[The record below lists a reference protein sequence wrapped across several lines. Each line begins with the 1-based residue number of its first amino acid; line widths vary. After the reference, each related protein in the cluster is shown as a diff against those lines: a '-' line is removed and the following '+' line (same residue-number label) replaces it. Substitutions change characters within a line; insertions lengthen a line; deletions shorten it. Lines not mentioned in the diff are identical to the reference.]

1 MRLIIKD
8 VVTFGEIM
16 GMFIAKEEGEL
27 IKVNKFSR
35 NIAGAEANVATGL
48 ARLGFKVGMISKVGN
63 DVFGQYII
71 ECLKEENIDV
81 SNIKMVESNSTGMLL
96 KSKILQGDPDV
107 QYYRKFSAAS
117 TISVEDYDEDYFLNS
132 KHLHATGISAA
143 ISKSALEFSSYA
155 LNRMKEAG
163 KSISFDPN
171 LRPSLWKSKQ
181 EMTEVINSLAFKA
194 DVVLPGISEGRLLT
208 GYEKTSDI
216 ADYYIDKGVK
226 LVIIK
231 TGKEGAYY
239 KTDKDEGF
247 VAGFK
252 VKKVVDTVGAG
263 DGFAVGVISALL
275 EKLTIEEALRRGNAI
290 GSLAVMSPGDR
301 DGLPNREQ
309 LNEYLN
315 AYLKF

>member
-1 MRLIIKD
+1 MRIIIKD

-16 GMFIAKEEGEL
+16 GMFIANEEGDL

-48 ARLGFKVGMISKVGN
+48 ARLGFKVGMMSKVGN
-63 DVFGQYII
+63 DVFGKYII
-71 ECLKEENIDV
+71 QCLKKENIDV
-81 SNIKMVESNSTGMLL
+81 SNIKMIESNSTGILL
-96 KSKILQGDPDV
+96 KSKTLQEDPDV

-117 TISVEDYDEDYFLNS
+117 TISIEDYDEDYFLNS
-132 KHLHATGISAA
+132 KHMHVTGISAA
-143 ISKSALEFSSYA
+143 LSKSTLEFASYVMDSMRK
-155 LNRMKEAG
+155 LG

-171 LRPSLWKSKQ
+171 LRLSLWKSKK
-181 EMTEVINSLAFKA
+181 EMIEVINKIAFKA

-208 GYEKTSDI
+208 GYEKVCDI

-226 LVIIK
+226 LVVIK

-239 KTDKDEGF
+239 KTNKDDGF

-252 VKKVVDTVGAG
+252 VEKVVDTVGAG
-263 DGFAVGVISALL
+263 DGFAVGIISALL
-275 EKLTIEEALRRGNAI
+275 EKLTIKEALRRGNAI
-290 GSLAVMSPGDR
+290 GSLAVMSSGDR
-301 DGLPNREQ
+301 DGLPTREQ

-315 AYLKF
+315 RK